1 MKKDYEKKYTT
12 EELKEKLTP
21 EQFEVTQNEGTEAP
35 FKNEYWDNTEKGLY
49 VDIVSGEPLFTSM
62 QKFESSCGWP
72 SSDATINQENMV
84 YKEDNKLSRTR
95 TEVRTKRSDIHLGH
109 IFNDGP
115 TETGMRFCMNSAALR
130 FIPFEDLEKEG
141 YSDYIYLFE
150 NEK

>member
-72 SSDATINQENMV
+72 SFDATIIKKITNFLELVLKLEQ
-84 YKEDNKLSRTR
+84 KEA
-95 TEVRTKRSDIHLGH
+95 
-109 IFNDGP
+109 IF
-115 TETGMRFCMNSAALR
+115 
-130 FIPFEDLEKEG
+130 I
-141 YSDYIYLFE
+141 
-150 NEK
+150 